1 MTSRKNNN
9 ICDVL
14 RNTKPGTLLRIKLR
28 SLATVPITL
37 YTMVAPVINAEQ
49 EMIGCMLICA
59 TAKDNLL

>member
-1 MTSRKNNN
+1 MTSSKHNN

-14 RNTKPGTLLRIKLR
+14 RSSKPGTLLRIKLR

-37 YTMVAPVINAEQ
+37 YTIVAPVTNAESKR
-49 EMIGCMLICA
+49 IGYMLICA